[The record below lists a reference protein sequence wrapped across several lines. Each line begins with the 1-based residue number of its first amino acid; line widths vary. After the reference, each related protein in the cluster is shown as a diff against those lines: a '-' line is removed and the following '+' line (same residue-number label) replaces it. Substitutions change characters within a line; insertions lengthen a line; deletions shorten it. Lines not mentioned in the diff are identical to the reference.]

1 MSFLGHK
8 LNVPVITDPNAA
20 PEDWFMSLDEIN
32 KKKDYVSE
40 EWRKET
46 AKQLLTDMVKK
57 EKERRGIK

>member
-8 LNVPVITDPNAA
+8 LNVPVITDPASV
-20 PEDWFMSLDEIN
+20 PDEWFITLEELN
-32 KKKDYVSE
+32 KKKEYVSE

-46 AKQLLTDMVKK
+46 AKQLITEMVKK